1 MRSLLGKGFG
11 RDIKNKIK
19 KIFILMIWLIV
30 WQIGALLI
38 NNDIL
43 LAGPVDVGKALGRLL
58 ITGEFYKICLAS
70 MGRILAGFFL
80 AFVSGML
87 VGGLSYA
94 FSPAD
99 ELFKPALSVMKS
111 IPVASFVVLLLIWQG
126 AGNLSVWISFFVVF
140 PNACVSMKN
149 GLKAVDPRLL
159 EMADI
164 FRISGWK
171 RLLYIYR
178 PTLVL
183 FLGSG
188 MEICVGMAFKSG
200 VAAEVI
206 GVPDF
211 SIGERIYISK
221 IYLDTPGLFAWTIAL
236 IVLSFGVEKLI
247 LKGMS
252 LLSNPVKVYK
262 HRYLQ
267 EKDKV
272 EAGER
277 KRYREGKNTV
287 RKNTVRKNTVSKSGV
302 SENAASKNAVVLS
315 HIYKSFGEKEVLSDV
330 NMEIKKGGRY
340 MLMGPSGSGKTT
352 LLRIIA
358 GLEQA
363 DGGKTEGNPETVF
376 LFQEDRLLEKEF
388 TITNIMLTNRRHRKD
403 RYTTDKTEGNGCAAK
418 IRYGEAIKEI
428 LPENCFFLPAYTLSG
443 GMKRRCALAR
453 ALFYEMDNEDA
464 VCILDE
470 PFAGLD
476 EETKIRTAGFI
487 KKYLMGRTL
496 IMATHDEKDAELL
509 GGSIWNMKKSGLL

>member
-1 MRSLLGKGFG
+1 MGRFALKELGH
-11 RDIKNKIK
+11 DAKNRVK
-19 KIFILMIWLIV
+19 KICILILWLFI
-30 WQIGALLI
+30 WQIAARLLD
-38 NNDIL
+38 NEIL
-43 LAGPVDVGKALGRLL
+43 LAGPVDAGKALGRLL
-58 ITGEFYKICLAS
+58 ATWDFYKICLAS

-80 AFVSGML
+80 AFALGIPA
-87 VGGLSYA
+87 GGLSYG
-94 FSPAD
+94 FPLAD
-99 ELFKPALSVMKS
+99 ELLKPVLSVMKS

-126 AGNLSVWISFFVVF
+126 SEHLSVWISFFVVF

-149 GLKAVDPRLL
+149 GLKAVDFRLL
-159 EMADI
+159 EMADV
-164 FRISGWK
+164 FRIRGWK
-171 RLLYIYR
+171 RLFYIYR
-178 PTLVL
+178 PSLVQ
-183 FLGSG
+183 FLCSG

-206 GVPDF
+206 GVTDL
-211 SIGERIYISK
+211 SIGERNYISK

-236 IVLSFGVEKLI
+236 IVLSFCVEKLI
-247 LKGMS
+247 LKGTA
-252 LLSNPVKVYK
+252 LLLNPVKGY
-262 HRYLQ
+262 RNIYLQ
-267 EKDKV
+267 KK
-272 EAGER
+272 
-277 KRYREGKNTV
+277 Y
-287 RKNTVRKNTVSKSGV
+287 KSV
-302 SENAASKNAVVLS
+302 SEDGNRDTGRYAAETDEGAAGTNAVVLS

-363 DGGKTEGNPETVF
+363 DSGQIEGKTKNAF

-388 TITNIMLTNRRHRKD
+388 TITNIMLTD
-403 RYTTDKTEGNGCAAK
+403 DK
-418 IRYGEAIKEI
+418 YGEGLGEI
-428 LPENCFFLPAYTLSG
+428 LPESCFFLPAYTLSG

-470 PFAGLD
+470 PFTGLD
-476 EETKIRTAGFI
+476 EETKAKTAEFI

-496 IMATHDEKDAELL
+496 IVATHDEKDAELL